1 MSSSSAGE
9 MSGHALPSGVAA
21 AAAAAAAGA
30 DADTE
35 SVRVVRRRIRALNK
49 KLNRIEQI
57 ESDLLG
63 TPGKILEPGQAALL
77 ETKPT
82 VQASLDELNRL
93 IDPIKNAVAQ
103 DIASAIAKIDKKDK
117 AKQERAEKAVIQE
130 EKANKWKE
138 EKEEKGK
145 ERKEEKEEE
154 GKELKKEKA
163 KLIEPL
169 KKVPVPSI
177 DTKKDEESQIRSIR
191 RAVAVLVS
199 SSSATKERKDI
210 LRCINKEVD
219 LCSSILQS
227 EKTLANVPGSS
238 SGPSPKSW
246 AGMAA
251 GTKDKVKEKIQDDET
266 CKRYQEFL
274 RSYAARSEDV
284 GYYIGEAMSLATRK
298 SPIMCVKY
306 AHLEEHN
313 RDLAMKICDSHQRL
327 KRSLEEI
334 SREFVLNT
342 LKSRI
347 PLDKF
352 LEVEDDMKKLML
364 KFVRMPKSHQLIKD
378 VLTKGI
384 IVGKK
389 AFGISNSVP
398 TPSPRI
404 CIILRGVMGEMLKK
418 QREGW
423 SWNGTLGLHDIE
435 VYNGHRVVI
444 TKIPSKVD
452 LCHGTIP
459 AETKIAFQNDFTF
472 VANSIVSKLKIAGKP
487 PHFDTF
493 MRFLKQPDPVF
504 MTNMAALSEY
514 HDLLL
519 HNWFIKPPMAQLNF
533 QIGIHSSCS
542 SHDEDDPEAY
552 YKTVLA
558 SSDFTNHEGYNWM
571 QLVEESGHSSMIE
584 VLGYPNKKDTT
595 SDVPKP
601 PPYTNSFES
610 CSAYQ
615 TFH

>member
-298 SPIMCVKY
+298 SPIMCVK
-306 AHLEEHN
+306 
-313 RDLAMKICDSHQRL
+313 L

-364 KFVRMPKSHQLIKD
+364 KFVRMPKRLYAHWKIY
-378 VLTKGI
+378 
-384 IVGKK
+384 
-389 AFGISNSVP
+389 
-398 TPSPRI
+398 
-404 CIILRGVMGEMLKK
+404 K
-418 QREGW
+418 QCNYTVE
-423 SWNGTLGLHDIE
+423 D
-435 VYNGHRVVI
+435 
-444 TKIPSKVD
+444 D
-452 LCHGTIP
+452 L
-459 AETKIAFQNDFTF
+459 EED
-472 VANSIVSKLKIAGKP
+472 
-487 PHFDTF
+487 D
-493 MRFLKQPDPVF
+493 
-504 MTNMAALSEY
+504 EY
-514 HDLLL
+514 
-519 HNWFIKPPMAQLNF
+519 WE
-533 QIGIHSSCS
+533 
-542 SHDEDDPEAY
+542 DEDLYD
-552 YKTVLA
+552 
-558 SSDFTNHEGYNWM
+558 
-571 QLVEESGHSSMIE
+571 
-584 VLGYPNKKDTT
+584 
-595 SDVPKP
+595 
-601 PPYTNSFES
+601 
-610 CSAYQ
+610 
-615 TFH
+615 